1 MNSKRWNTI
10 SKITSHCSVTQ
21 SFSIICGLLF
31 RCLLH
36 YFCGRVNLA
45 KTSILFSFP
54 SPNPFVPFRDK
65 SSVKYFITRIR
76 DVSCDHTLHHQVD
89 SAELFKTTQVRICSD
104 TITISIAMLVQ
115 RLVRSWVK
123 VYFEHRMFCCTTSCT
138 PFGPNGVARTRVRT
152 FGNRCYAVD
161 VAVVVGA
168 ELCFDHTN

>member
-1 MNSKRWNTI
+1 MEHDIQNH
-10 SKITSHCSVTQ
+10 ITLLGD
-21 SFSIICGLLF
+21 SI
-31 RCLLH
+31 LLH
-36 YFCGRVNLA
+36 HLRPVVPMSPALFLWPNKLS
-45 KTSILFSFP
+45 KKKSILFSFP